1 MEKFAIAEVQ
11 KIHNS
16 VFGCNATNRDILKY
30 LKEAE
35 ETLML
40 CKQQI
45 TPENIKELL
54 VFWFNEEKKEA
65 QAEWREY
72 TRLMLDDA

>member
-1 MEKFAIAEVQ
+1 MTQAQ
-11 KIHNS
+11 KIHND
-16 VFGCNATNRDILKY
+16 VFGCDATNADILKY

-35 ETLML
+35 EILML

-54 VFWFNEEKKEA
+54 TFWFQEIKQEYN
-65 QAEWREY
+65 AEHN
-72 TRLMLDDA
+72 